1 MCFAGEVGF
10 INDLRKNIMGIS
22 YPAKIVR
29 NAVVFLNPE
38 VIVFYKSDK
47 QNQFK
52 EIFDKAVAGLPYY
65 AVPRFEISDDYFESI
80 QTDFKF
86 LINKYG
92 FFRKNRNKNCTLCYF
107 SSDDIE
113 IKTGKRLE
121 GTVFSF
127 RSLLNKIAIAVGNV
141 LMLAVVDKFG
151 YNADVMS
158 KITNNLAKPLIE
170 STTQA
175 SFVGGVNYTTLLN
188 VIFFMLT
195 AFGAVGLILQVIP
208 MLFYQFDEKAQ
219 EGKLKA
225 FREEKEKREID
236 ELNAL
241 AESQKGV

>member
-1 MCFAGEVGF
+1 M
-10 INDLRKNIMGIS
+10 S
-22 YPAKIVR
+22 Y
-29 NAVVFLNPE
+29 
-38 VIVFYKSDK
+38 YT
-47 QNQFK
+47 
-52 EIFDKAVAGLPYY
+52 
-65 AVPRFEISDDYFESI
+65 VPRFEISDNYFESI

-175 SFVGGVNYTTLLN
+175 SIVGGVNYTTLLN